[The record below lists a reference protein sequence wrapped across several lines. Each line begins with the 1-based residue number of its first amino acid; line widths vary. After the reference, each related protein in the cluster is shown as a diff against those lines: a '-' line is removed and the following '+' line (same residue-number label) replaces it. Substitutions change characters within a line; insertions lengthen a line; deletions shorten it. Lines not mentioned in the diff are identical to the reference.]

1 MKTNDVNKEK
11 CKSNNENIP
20 RNVGIAQLKGKI
32 EGIELKCD
40 IELTFKDAVKNKSD
54 ISKLPRKITQ
64 WQMCFYFYLPF
75 LALLI
80 AIIFDLIFDSNF
92 HLILF
97 LIPIIFGIIL
107 NTMVVKSGTVDLDYF
122 KKFVDT
128 ITFASSGLTAC
139 ILIFKTIDSENPY
152 IGKIYA
158 LHDGNLI
165 SQFFFAVI
173 FTLVYSIITT
183 FAISAVLKFLIS
195 LRDLKN
201 YKEK

>member
-1 MKTNDVNKEK
+1 ML
-11 CKSNNENIP
+11 
-20 RNVGIAQLKGKI
+20 LKKP
-32 EGIELKCD
+32 D
-40 IELTFKDAVKNKSD
+40 T
-54 ISKLPRKITQ
+54 SKLPRKITQ

-75 LALLI
+75 LTLLI

-92 HLILF
+92 HFILF

-139 ILIFKTIDSENPY
+139 IFKTIDSENPY
-152 IGKIYA
+152 IEKIYA

-173 FTLVYSIITT
+173 FTLVYSKITT
-183 FAISAVLKFLIS
+183 FAISAVLKLLIS

-201 YKEK
+201 YKDK

>member
-1 MKTNDVNKEK
+1 MKIKDVSKEK
-11 CKSNNENIP
+11 CQPNGESVP
-20 RNVGIAQLKGKI
+20 HHVGIAQLKGKI

-40 IELTFKDAVKNKSD
+40 IEITLKDAIKSKSD

-64 WQMCFYFYLPF
+64 WQMCLYFYLPF
-75 LALLI
+75 ITLLT
-80 AIIFDLIFDSNF
+80 AIMIDLIFDSNF
-92 HLILF
+92 RFILF
-97 LIPIIFGIIL
+97 LTPIIFGLIL

-152 IGKIYA
+152 IEKIYE
-158 LHDGNLI
+158 LHNGNLI
-165 SQFFFAVI
+165 SQFFFAAI

-195 LRDLKN
+195 LRDLRN
-201 YKEK
+201 YKDK

>member
-97 LIPIIFGIIL
+97 LIPIIFGMIL

-158 LHDGNLI
+158 LQDGNLI

-201 YKEK
+201 YKDK